1 MIKKIKDLLANFSN
15 TEEVEESSSPDKLD
29 QACAALLVEI
39 AFADKIFDSTEK
51 ELLKESLLKSYNL
64 EEEVVDGIIDDAE
77 NTVAESTSLYE
88 YTRTV
93 NDQFGYE
100 NKLNLLENLWKVAYA
115 DNNLDKY
122 EEKSFEMGISD
133 RYEHVRG
140 VTSLDLNNDGLV
152 NNSDLEIL
160 VSYVIEQS
168 TYGDINQNSKVDIF
182 DVLTISDFLYFY

>member
-122 EEKSFEMGISD
+122 EEHLIRKISD
-133 RYEHVRG
+133 LIHIDHGDYINIKLRVRG
-140 VTSLDLNNDGLV
+140 D
-152 NNSDLEIL
+152 
-160 VSYVIEQS
+160 
-168 TYGDINQNSKVDIF
+168 
-182 DVLTISDFLYFY
+182 